1 MRMRSLFI
9 LLPIVAAFNPTTL
22 RFNPTTIR
30 LIPLPRHRFAPSRF
44 LCGPQA
50 SAWLATSYKGYDTV
64 PTPKAQKKKGAAA
77 PAKWTKRS
85 TALGLLAP
93 VVFAAVVMLEIT
105 FSRLLPF
112 IRFVNTSPAV
122 WAVWWAP
129 VATIIA
135 APTLKEG
142 LALFG
147 DWVSV
152 KLVKLVA
159 AVESLGVAIGGWP
172 AAIAAAVTAAIDRV
186 IEALLAAVESI
197 GTAVGSTGEDALK
210 AVRSLGGEVEAFT
223 AWRDAREADATKRA
237 EAAKARAKAK
247 AEADARRRPPR
258 RRERRSSAE
267 LRPRSGRRRSSR
279 RRRRRP
285 RASSPPTRPPRAS
298 EEAEE
303 ARRQRR
309 VWPVPKN
316 GEWTLTDFFLAS
328 AFATRDLAGFVA
340 MDTIE
345 TVKKRRENSGGSGNM
360 DEFNNQAGLV
370 SERTVEKVA
379 KAYEKK
385 KRARSI
391 SSAWSKRTIEL
402 DNEDEDA

>member
-9 LLPIVAAFNPTTL
+9 LLPIVAA
-22 RFNPTTIR
+22 FNPTTIR

-64 PTPKAQKKKGAAA
+64 PSPKAQKKKGAAA

-210 AVRSLGGEVEAFT
+210 AVKEFKEEKWEAFT

-237 EAAKARAKAK
+237 EAAKVRAKAK
-247 AEADARRRPPR
+247 AEADAKTAAAAKAKA
-258 RRERRSSAE
+258 AE
-267 LRPRSGRRRSSR
+267 LGRIAAAE
-279 RRRRRP
+279 
-285 RASSPPTRPPRAS
+285 RAAAQLAAAEAAAARKLAADAAAARKAK
-298 EEAEE
+298 EAEE

>member
-1 MRMRSLFI
+1 M
-9 LLPIVAAFNPTTL
+9 
-22 RFNPTTIR
+22 
-30 LIPLPRHRFAPSRF
+30 
-44 LCGPQA
+44 
-50 SAWLATSYKGYDTV
+50 

-210 AVRSLGGEVEAFT
+210 AVKEFKEEKWEAFT

-247 AEADARRRPPR
+247 AEADAKAAAAAKAKA
-258 RRERRSSAE
+258 AE
-267 LRPRSGRRRSSR
+267 LGRIAAAE
-279 RRRRRP
+279 
-285 RASSPPTRPPRAS
+285 RAAAQLAAAEAAAARKLAADAAAARKAK
-298 EEAEE
+298 EAEE

-316 GEWTLTDFFLAS
+316 GEWTLADFFLAS